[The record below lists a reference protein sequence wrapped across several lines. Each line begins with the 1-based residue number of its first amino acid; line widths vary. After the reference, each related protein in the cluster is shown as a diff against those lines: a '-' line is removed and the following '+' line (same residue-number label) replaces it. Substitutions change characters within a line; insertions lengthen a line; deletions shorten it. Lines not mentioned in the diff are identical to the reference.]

1 MQSFSYHFYN
11 LLQEMPQKLNI
22 KLEIQKV
29 NLQKSGFTLVGEFE
43 GCDVWEK
50 RKYDSIKLFF
60 MG

>member
-1 MQSFSYHFYN
+1 
-11 LLQEMPQKLNI
+11 MPQKLNI